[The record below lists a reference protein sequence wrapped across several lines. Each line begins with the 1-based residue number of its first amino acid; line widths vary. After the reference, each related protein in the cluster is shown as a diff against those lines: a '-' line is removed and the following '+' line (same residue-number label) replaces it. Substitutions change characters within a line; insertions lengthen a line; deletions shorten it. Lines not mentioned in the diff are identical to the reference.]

1 MIILNYLYIFHIYS
15 ILILGG
21 IMITFWIIII
31 LILSFIEASTVGL
44 TTIWFVIS
52 GLFSLLLAALNV
64 VGFEVQFAVFVIGG
78 LIALIITR
86 PLLKKFIAV
95 KPAKTNLDRIIGMYG
110 VVTKEI
116 DANRIGEVKVDGK
129 LWSAYADKQIKIH
142 KTVKVL
148 EINGVKIKV
157 EEEEE

>member
-1 MIILNYLYIFHIYS
+1 MV
-15 ILILGG
+15 
-21 IMITFWIIII
+21 TFWIF
-31 LILSFIEASTVGL
+31 LVLVLVFIEAATVGL

-52 GLFSLLLAALNV
+52 GLVSLVLATLNV
-64 VGFEVQFAVFVIGG
+64 VGFEVQFAIFLIGG
-78 LIALIITR
+78 SVLLIITR
-86 PLLKKFIAV
+86 PVLKKFIAV
-95 KPAKTNLDRIIGMYG
+95 KPAKTNLDRIVGMSG

-116 DANRIGEVKVDGK
+116 DVNRIGEVKVDGK
-129 LWSAYADKQIKIH
+129 LWSAYSDKQIMIN